1 MKYLKYF
8 YYLAAAPAYMFF
20 KYFAIRNQFIREDFI
35 VNRKYHSKP
44 DMSDYVAFCH
54 MMQKLPE
61 YRFVLYNRMPVICG
75 AFLNILLPKRRV
87 VFNINSLMGG
97 VQVIHGWST
106 IVYAD
111 SVGTNFKVHQ
121 NCTVGNNHN
130 GIPKIGNNVE
140 LYPGAVVAGSITVG
154 NNVRIGANC
163 VVLCDVPDN
172 SVCYGNPCVI
182 VKKK

>member
-97 VQVIHGWST
+97 GTSYT
-106 IVYAD
+106 RMVYN
-111 SVGTNFKVHQ
+111 SICRFCRYKLQGS
-121 NCTVGNNHN
+121 
-130 GIPKIGNNVE
+130 PK
-140 LYPGAVVAGSITVG
+140 LH
-154 NNVRIGANC
+154 C
-163 VVLCDVPDN
+163 W
-172 SVCYGNPCVI
+172 
-182 VKKK
+182 